1 MMATLLEV
9 LDGKLNEHVKQLV
22 DVISA
27 GGAKSHEHYK
37 ELCGTIRGLQ
47 TAQYELADLVR
58 KTKDYE
64 DDRI

>member
-1 MMATLLEV
+1 MTNMLEV
-9 LDGKLNEHVKQLV
+9 LNKKIEEQVQQLV
-22 DVISA
+22 DVVSG
-27 GGAKSHEHYK
+27 GGAKTYDHYK

-64 DDRI
+64 DD

>member
-1 MMATLLEV
+1 MANLLEV
-9 LDGKLNEHVKQLV
+9 LNGKLDEQIKQLV
-22 DVISA
+22 DVVSA

-47 TAQYELADLVR
+47 TAQMELADLVR

-64 DDRI
+64 DD

>member
-1 MMATLLEV
+1 MATMLEV
-9 LDGKLNEHVKQLV
+9 LNKKLEEQVQQLV
-22 DVISA
+22 DVVSG
-27 GGAKSHEHYK
+27 GGAKTYDHYK

-64 DDRI
+64 DD

>member
-1 MMATLLEV
+1 MANLLEV
-9 LDGKLNEHVKQLV
+9 LDSKLDEHIKQLV
-22 DVISA
+22 DVVSA

-47 TAQYELADLVR
+47 TAQMEIADLVR

-64 DDRI
+64 DD

>member
-1 MMATLLEV
+1 MTNMLEV
-9 LDGKLNEHVKQLV
+9 LDKKIEEQVQQLV
-22 DVISA
+22 DVVSG
-27 GGAKSHEHYK
+27 GGAKTYDHYK

-64 DDRI
+64 DD

>member
-1 MMATLLEV
+1 MATMLEV
-9 LDGKLNEHVKQLV
+9 LNGKLEEHVKQLV
-22 DVISA
+22 DVVSG
-27 GGAKSHEHYK
+27 GGAKSHDHYK

-64 DDRI
+64 DD

>member
-1 MMATLLEV
+1 MANLLEV
-9 LDGKLNEHVKQLV
+9 LDSKLDAHIKQMV

-58 KTKDYE
+58 KTKDY
-64 DDRI
+64 DDD